1 MEDVSMEMDVKKPM
15 QEADAIV
22 ALWEQRSKTMSRE
35 DSILDQMQNI
45 VLLGGASHVAD
56 EVACRVVDNLYQAK
70 LIPFQGNS
78 PGIFFKMNYS
88 PGTDRQF
95 TSIQYLVEALMLEA
109 GYKGQY
115 RGCLVLDIT
124 EWLGHEKEY
133 YFDVLLSYLSDLS
146 DDVYTIFQISRNRD
160 KETMEMEE
168 QMELYFDLTHIQV
181 KKQERGRFGLV
192 KEEGGRQHA

>member
-1 MEDVSMEMDVKKPM
+1 MEMEKRRPM
-15 QEADAIV
+15 QETDALF
-22 ALWEQRSKTMSRE
+22 ALWKQTGESLAAGERL
-35 DSILDQMQNI
+35 LDKMQNI
-45 VLLGGASHVAD
+45 VFTGGASRMAD
-56 EVACRVVDNLYQAK
+56 ELACQVVDHLYRTRA
-70 LIPFQGNS
+70 ISFQGNS

-95 TSIQYLVEALMLEA
+95 TSIQYLVEALRLEA
-109 GYKGQY
+109 GYKGLY

-146 DDVYTIFQISRNRD
+146 DDVYTIFLIGRNRD

-168 QMELYFDLTHIQV
+168 RLEAYFTLAPIYV
-181 KKQERGRFGLV
+181 KKHESGRFGLIR
-192 KEEGGRQHA
+192 EEGERQHA